1 MSEEDRGY
9 ELKVLKM
16 MLNKYLDETVSV
28 TEEGLR
34 SLEANCDR
42 VVWELATKIY
52 SQSGHKVELCTARD
66 VVNSRTGVMKF
77 QLAQARQVAAEQEA
91 RRIAR
96 EEACQAAEQE
106 VRRVAREEEACQA
119 AEQEARRVE
128 QEARLRAQQNKVACV
143 LGVSGEDEGKAKVFV
158 RVRKILSEEL
168 GVDENAV
175 NLDSHIVNDLG
186 ANSVDGLVMALE
198 EEFDIEI
205 TDDEDSDR
213 LNLSSYYASS
223 WSWFFSGSHSDS
235 DWIVTACKVKEV
247 VDFIYEKLS
256 D

>member
-1 MSEEDRGY
+1 
-9 ELKVLKM
+9 

-28 TEEGLR
+28 TEEGLK

-66 VVNSRTGVMKF
+66 VVNSWIGVMKF

-91 RRIAR
+91 RRIVR
-96 EEACQAAEQE
+96 EQSCQAA
-106 VRRVAREEEACQA
+106 
-119 AEQEARRVE
+119 E
-128 QEARLRAQQNKVACV
+128 QEARLRAQQNKVACI

-256 D
+256 A